1 MYNVNVALE
10 ERDEETSTVKICLY
24 GLAPIQAGNKVK
36 YQRVRLNAGV
46 IPTLSWDATISR
58 PSQAYSRQ
66 DGGSLHRSIDFMC
79 LTLQRAY
86 MESPHKTALA
96 VRTKYNEL
104 MGKGKV
110 VQRRSTMLL
119 DIVRAWEQREDRSA
133 HTMHTYTVFRRKV
146 EEYEQHRRLRI
157 DLNKATT
164 EELEALLKWIQ
175 STYRLAGNT
184 MATQNKF
191 LGMALNEL
199 RNAGISVP
207 KNVRLFTFKTPKKE
221 ILEWDELA
229 RVINYEPKNRTEANA
244 QTILVGL
251 CLSGVRISDTWQ
263 FFGSIAKR
271 GGVLCAD
278 FIQTKNSGRH
288 PVCVSPIVY
297 EPVRALIARHGSPY
311 HISEKHIR
319 VSTKNLLRTV
329 GITRPV
335 QVHSYRR
342 GFVSL
347 MLGASV
353 ADWALAKT
361 STGHV
366 ASASGR
372 GLGMLHSYNHG
383 SMNIAHKTIIATLR
397 RLDPRQT
404 AGIALLSDEVC
415 SF

>member
-10 ERDEETSTVKICLY
+10 ERDETTSTVKICLY
-24 GLAPIQAGNKVK
+24 GLAPIQVGAKVK

-46 IPTLSWDATISR
+46 IPTRYWDQTISR
-58 PSQAYSRQ
+58 PAQAFSKQ
-66 DGGSLHRSIDFMC
+66 DGGALHRTIDFMC

-86 MESPHKTALA
+86 IESLHKTALA
-96 VRTKYNEL
+96 VRTKYDEL

-110 VQRRSTMLL
+110 IQQKSTLLL
-119 DIVRAWEQREDRSA
+119 DIVRAWEERDDRSA
-133 HTMHTYTVFRRKV
+133 HTIHTYTVFRRKV
-146 EEYEQHRRLRI
+146 EEYERRKKLRI
-157 DLNKATT
+157 DLAKASTA
-164 EELEALLKWIQ
+164 ELEGFLKWIQ
-175 STYRLAGNT
+175 TTYGLAGNT
-184 MATQNKF
+184 MATQSKF
-191 LGMALNEL
+191 VGMALNEL
-199 RNAGISVP
+199 RNEGMTVP

-229 RVINYEPKNRTEANA
+229 RVINYQPTNRTETNA

-271 GGVLCAD
+271 GGILCAD

-288 PVCVSPIVY
+288 PVSVSPIVY
-297 EPVRALIARHGSPY
+297 EPVRLLIARHGLPY

-319 VSTKNLLRTV
+319 VSTKDLLCAV
-329 GITRPV
+329 GVTRPV
-335 QVHSYRR
+335 QVHTFRR

-353 ADWALAKT
+353 ADWAIAKS
-361 STGHV
+361 STGHI

-383 SMNIAHKTIIATLR
+383 SMTIAHKAIIAALR
-397 RLDPRQT
+397 MLDPRQT
-404 AGIALLSDEVC
+404 GGIVLLSDEVC
-415 SF
+415 SL